1 MKQIFN
7 ILFKPIINE
16 FYKGSNSLLNLSSYV
31 FGISGTLVTLGAIIL
46 PYKVLDI
53 LNASTVTFLGMN
65 LGKNGLLGL
74 ISLITGLTASLIQPL
89 AGFFSDKNIKS
100 SYGQRIPFIFVG
112 GIGVSFFSLLLVPV
126 QSVLGLMII
135 FMIINIFGNLGEG
148 PANALIK
155 DHIESKNFGS
165 ASGVFNFSRVL
176 GAAIVLL
183 ITLQFMKN
191 YSGPQEAQWF
201 WGSIIFISIIMLV
214 STIWSSLSL
223 KTEKLNLI
231 PQQINSKNIEKE
243 STEWTKNQKKKFLW
257 FIIAFS
263 ISVTSLSSLQT
274 FAIYFVS
281 DVVIQSNIAQT
292 TTLIIL
298 VLCLTIGMIVIPA
311 GYISDKIGKKPL
323 LILASI
329 SGVIGPSLMIPFHTV
344 IPVLIGCALIG
355 TSVGLILSIFWAIV
369 NDLVPKDFAG
379 RTLGFTAIAFLI
391 GSGLAR
397 SSGFLVD
404 WLNLQNHNWGYYFLL
419 LLSSFSFFISPLIVL
434 NKSVEEDK

>member
-1 MKQIFN
+1 MKLIFQK
-7 ILFKPIINE
+7 LFKPITRE
-16 FYKGSNSLLNLSSYV
+16 FQKGSNSLLNLSSYV

-53 LNASTVTFLGMN
+53 LNASPVTILGIN

-89 AGFFSDKNIKS
+89 AGFLSDKNTGSIF
-100 SYGQRIPFIFVG
+100 GQRIPFLIFG
-112 GIGVSFFSLLLVPV
+112 GIGVSFFSLFLVPV
-126 QSVLGLMII
+126 QSVLGLIII
-135 FMIINIFGNLGEG
+135 FMIINVFANFGEG

-155 DHIESKNFGS
+155 DHVKSKSFGS

-191 YSGPQEAQWF
+191 YSGPEDSQWF
-201 WGSIIFISIIMLV
+201 WASIIFISLVMLL
-214 STIWSSLSL
+214 STIWSFLSLSSQ
-223 KTEKLNLI
+223 K
-231 PQQINSKNIEKE
+231 INGVPKKINKKISHQNWPKNKR
-243 STEWTKNQKKKFLW
+243 KKFAW
-257 FIIAFS
+257 FVIALS

-281 DVVIQSNIAQT
+281 DVVIQNNPAQT
-292 TTLIIL
+292 ITFIIL
-298 VLCLTIGMIVIPA
+298 VLCITIGTIVIPS

-323 LILASI
+323 LLLASI
-329 SGVIGPSLMIPFHTV
+329 SGILGPSLMIPFHTV
-344 IPVLIGCALIG
+344 IPVLLGCSLIG
-355 TSVGLILSIFWAIV
+355 ISVGLIISLFWAV
-369 NDLVPKDFAG
+369 ANDLVPKNYAG
-379 RTLGFTAIAFLI
+379 RTLGFSAVAFLI

-404 WLNLQNHNWGYYFLL
+404 WLNTQNHNWGYYFLL
-419 LLSSFSFFISPLIVL
+419 LLSSICFFISPLIVL
-434 NKSVEEDK
+434 KKSVEED

>member
-1 MKQIFN
+1 MKLISN
-7 ILFKPIINE
+7 ILLKPIITE
-16 FYKGSNSLLNLSSYV
+16 FNKGSNSLLNLSSYV
-31 FGISGTLVTLGAIIL
+31 FGISGTLITLGAIIL

-53 LNASTVTFLGMN
+53 LNASPVTILGMN

-100 SYGQRIPFIFVG
+100 GYGKRLPFLVVG
-112 GIGVSFFSLLLVPV
+112 GIGVSFFSLFLVPV

-135 FMIINIFGNLGEG
+135 FMIINVFGNLGEG

-155 DHIESKNFGS
+155 DHIESKSFGS
-165 ASGVFNFSRVL
+165 ASGIFNFSRVL

-191 YSGPQEAQWF
+191 YSGPEDSQWF
-201 WGSIIFISIIMLV
+201 WASIILISIIM
-214 STIWSSLSL
+214 SLSTLWSFFSL
-223 KTEKLNLI
+223 KPQKINQI
-231 PQQINSKNIEKE
+231 PQKI
-243 STEWTKNQKKKFLW
+243 NQKKHIEKKWSKNQRKRFIW

-281 DVVIQSNIAQT
+281 DVVIQSNPAQT
-292 TTLIIL
+292 TTYIIL
-298 VLCLTIGMIVIPA
+298 VLCLTIGIIVIPA

-329 SGVIGPSLMIPFHTV
+329 SGIFGPSMMIPFHTV

-355 TSVGLILSIFWAIV
+355 ISVGLIISLFWAIA

-404 WLNLQNHNWGYYFLL
+404 WLNIQNHNWGYYFLL

-434 NKSVEEDK
+434 KNSVEEDQNF